1 MIETK
6 KLHINQLVEKF
17 ATTKDEQDLNE
28 AYRSL
33 LNEYQAKLNYWAST
47 TSFLAGNH
55 ETQELFDEAFMKV
68 LDKIT
73 TTGGDFVK
81 LFNVALHNRFKSL
94 LRKLKVRRAHED
106 YDFDKS
112 SADPEAATYELADD
126 FNLEEKVITDLTG
139 KKKADQ
145 RQLIDS
151 FLDGA
156 DADTTAIVNAF
167 LTHPKPTATA
177 IAKELGVHHSKVL
190 RNFEKLGGTF
200 DYKQFGDYRDYLFA
214 I

>member
-1 MIETK
+1 MKE
-6 KLHINQLVEKF
+6 L
-17 ATTKDEQDLNE
+17 TKDFINGKVFLYLEKGIEDDFSDFYKELK
-28 AYRSL
+28 
-33 LNEYQAKLNYWAST
+33 NEYQSKLRYWSKNTFMA
-47 TSFLAGNH
+47 NMH
-55 ETQELFDEAFMKV
+55 DIQELFDDTVFNVMNVIKK
-68 LDKIT
+68 D
-73 TTGGDFVK
+73 GGDFVK
-81 LFNVALHNRFKSL
+81 LFQLRLVSRYKSL
-94 LRKLKVRRAHED
+94 LRKLIVRRAHED

-112 SADPEAATYELADD
+112 SADPEAATFELADD

-190 RNFEKLGGTF
+190 RNFERLGGTF

>member
-1 MIETK
+1 MKE
-6 KLHINQLVEKF
+6 L
-17 ATTKDEQDLNE
+17 TKDFINGKVLLYLEKGIEDDFSDFYNE
-28 AYRSL
+28 L
-33 LNEYQAKLNYWAST
+33 KNEYQAKLRYWSKN
-47 TSFLAGNH
+47 TSMANSH
-55 ETQELFDEAFMKV
+55 DIQELFDDTVF
-68 LDKIT
+68 KIMNVIKKD
-73 TTGGDFVK
+73 GGDFVK
-81 LFNVALHNRFKSL
+81 LFQLRLVSRYKSL
-94 LRKLKVRRAHED
+94 LRKLIVRRAHED

-112 SADPEAATYELADD
+112 SADPEAATYELVDD
-126 FNLEEKVITDLTG
+126 FNLEEKVISDLTG

-145 RQLIDS
+145 WQLIDS

-167 LTHPKPTATA
+167 LVHPKPTATA

-190 RNFEKLGGTF
+190 RNFEKLGGKF